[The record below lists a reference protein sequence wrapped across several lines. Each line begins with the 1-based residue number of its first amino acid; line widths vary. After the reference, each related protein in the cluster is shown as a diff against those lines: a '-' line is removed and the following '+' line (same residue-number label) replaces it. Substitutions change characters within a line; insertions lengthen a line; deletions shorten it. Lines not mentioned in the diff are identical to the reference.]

1 MELVRAVK
9 SVVQVALY
17 ADDTE
22 IHANSKDINQAE
34 SDVNDD
40 VKSVSIWFTKNVS
53 VFICNRKKTEAMPIG
68 VVSVFS

>member
-22 IHANSKDINQAE
+22 IYPSSKEVNQAE

-40 VKSVSIWFTKNVS
+40 LKIIGIWFTKNGL
-53 VFICNRKKTEAMPIG
+53 FRNKENIEAMPIG

>member
-22 IHANSKDINQAE
+22 IYPSSKEVNQAE
-34 SDVNDD
+34 SDVNDL
-40 VKSVSIWFTKNVS
+40 KIIGIWFTKNGL
-53 VFICNRKKTEAMPIG
+53 FRNKENIEAMPIG